1 MTYSY
6 NCNQCGKTWDE
17 SHSYENRE
25 KPTQEPC
32 PHCGEISCV
41 KRVYTGVAGISYSG
55 AKTTLQRA
63 GWGWNDVLNKIK
75 KASGRNAK
83 IETR

>member
-6 NCNQCGKTWDE
+6 GCKSCGKIWDDRY
-17 SHSYENRE
+17 SYEDRDL
-25 KPTQEPC
+25 PLAVQC
-32 PHCGEISCV
+32 PHCNENGS
-41 KRVYTGVAGISYSG
+41 VYRTYTAAPTISYQG
-55 AKTTLQRA
+55 AHSVLKRA
-63 GWGWNDVLNKIK
+63 GSGWNDVLNKIK